1 MTDLTEVIGEVQP
14 ALMVL
19 EGLVLDFMM
28 TQTTPP
34 GTADVGRRGC
44 CIKYP
49 NIPRMNIFPPVVR
62 IPPHM
67 TVRYLATTYCTPST
81 TAPLLGV
88 PQGTAINIQNITI
101 NKAREQKIK
110 SRGEPPNTQTNNQNP
125 NTIPSRRE
133 PSGSGGAYPCA
144 SVRVGHEVSRELRI
158 TLVILE
164 HQHSLCPRSRRHETS
179 DVLHGFWNFCSQ
191 QERSF
196 KGRTDRRGAGG
207 TRTTRSGY
215 TQL

>member
-1 MTDLTEVIGEVQP
+1 MTDLTEVIGEVKTV
-14 ALMVL
+14 LMVL
-19 EGLVLDFMM
+19 EGLVLDDMM

-110 SRGEPPNTQTNNQNP
+110 SRGEPPNTQTNISNP
-125 NTIPSRRE
+125 KYNPFATSSLRQWWRISMCF
-133 PSGSGGAYPCA
+133 GSSWPRGFAQAAHHPGYP
-144 SVRVGHEVSRELRI
+144 
-158 TLVILE
+158 
-164 HQHSLCPRSRRHETS
+164 
-179 DVLHGFWNFCSQ
+179 
-191 QERSF
+191 
-196 KGRTDRRGAGG
+196 
-207 TRTTRSGY
+207 
-215 TQL
+215 